1 MQLRRAEVLKPLQQ
15 YLKYIPHTNSQTLPC
30 LFFHLLHVCCCLDVV
45 NVSCERPPLYF
56 RVILLF
62 FCRTNFWDSMTA
74 AANQDGG
81 YCTAFA
87 VRLRRALKIMLVC
100 CIGGRCLYCT
110 SKESTSSYSCLA
122 ATADDF
128 CKNCFAWRLLLLYR
142 VSNQILTNLLKEI
155 DKNWGH

>member
-1 MQLRRAEVLKPLQQ
+1 M
-15 YLKYIPHTNSQTLPC
+15 
-30 LFFHLLHVCCCLDVV
+30 
-45 NVSCERPPLYF
+45 SCERPPLYF

-62 FCRTNFWDSMTA
+62 FRRTNFWDSMTA

-142 VSNQILTNLLKEI
+142 ASNQIPSNIGEFKNLIKIRGISIRLYLAKKI
-155 DKNWGH
+155 GGIRVRL

>member
-1 MQLRRAEVLKPLQQ
+1 M
-15 YLKYIPHTNSQTLPC
+15 
-30 LFFHLLHVCCCLDVV
+30 
-45 NVSCERPPLYF
+45 SCERPPLYF

-142 VSNQILTNLLKEI
+142 VSNQILSNIGEFKNLIKIRGISIRLYLAKKI
-155 DKNWGH
+155 GGIRIRL

>member
-1 MQLRRAEVLKPLQQ
+1 M
-15 YLKYIPHTNSQTLPC
+15 
-30 LFFHLLHVCCCLDVV
+30 
-45 NVSCERPPLYF
+45 SCERPPLYF

-142 VSNQILTNLLKEI
+142 ASNQIPSNIGEFKNLIKIEGISIRVYLAKKI
-155 DKNWGH
+155 GGIRVRL

>member
-1 MQLRRAEVLKPLQQ
+1 MSLTWVAK
-15 YLKYIPHTNSQTLPC
+15 S
-30 LFFHLLHVCCCLDVV
+30 
-45 NVSCERPPLYF
+45 PLYF

-87 VRLRRALKIMLVC
+87 VRRALKIMLVC

-142 VSNQILTNLLKEI
+142 VSNQILTNILKEN
-155 DKNWGH
+155 DKNCRLGALVSDYGICFLIHRTYLDTLYALKCVEL